1 MYIIFALLAFSALI
15 LVHELGHFIVAKLN
29 GIYVEEF
36 AIGMGPKLF
45 GVKVG
50 ETEYNLR
57 ILPFGG
63 FVKMLGEEDE
73 SGDSRSLNAKTPIQR
88 ILVMGAGAFMNYVLA
103 LIIFIGL
110 AMSSGFAEN
119 KVASVVPNSP
129 AQKIGIEQGDE
140 FLKIDGNKIHTT
152 DDFRMGLAL
161 AKGNPVELE
170 IKRGNDVLTKTVQPI
185 LNESGVYQVGIG
197 YGFVEKPTLLQGI
210 KQGFNETRSLV
221 SQSFI
226 ALKTIVTGEANLK
239 TDVGGPVTII
249 KMSGQA
255 AKAGAN
261 TLLWFMAFLSVQLAV
276 FNLLPFPALDGG
288 RIFIELIQMIIRKEI
303 PAKYIEAVNTV
314 GFMLLMGLMVLVTI
328 KDIIF
333 PIL

>member
-1 MYIIFALLAFSALI
+1 
-15 LVHELGHFIVAKLN
+15 
-29 GIYVEEF
+29 
-36 AIGMGPKLF
+36 
-45 GVKVG
+45 
-50 ETEYNLR
+50 
-57 ILPFGG
+57 
-63 FVKMLGEEDE
+63 MLGEEDE
-73 SGDSRSLNAKTPIQR
+73 SDDSRSLNAKTPIQR

-129 AQKIGIEQGDE
+129 AQEIGIEQGDE

-185 LNESGVYQVGIG
+185 LNESGMYQVGIS
-197 YGFVEKPTLLQGI
+197 YALVEKPTLLQGI

>member
-73 SGDSRSLNAKTPIQR
+73 SDDSRSLNAKTPIQR

-129 AQKIGIEQGDE
+129 AQEIGIEQGDE

-185 LNESGVYQVGIG
+185 LNESRMYQVGIS
-197 YGFVEKPTLLQGI
+197 YALVEKPTLLQGI

>member
-73 SGDSRSLNAKTPIQR
+73 SDDSRSLNAKTPIQR

-210 KQGFNETRSLV
+210 KKGFNETRSLV

>member
-1 MYIIFALLAFSALI
+1 MYIIFALLVFSALI

-73 SGDSRSLNAKTPIQR
+73 SDDSRSLNAKTPIQR

>member
-63 FVKMLGEEDE
+63 FVKMLGEDGD
-73 SGDSRSLNAKTPIQR
+73 SNDSRSLNAKTPLQKIF
-88 ILVMGAGAFMNYVLA
+88 VMGAGAFMNYVLA
-103 LIIFIGL
+103 LVIFIGL
-110 AMSSGFAEN
+110 AISSGFSEN

-129 AQKIGIEQGDE
+129 AQDIGIEKGDE
-140 FLKIDGNKIHTT
+140 FLKINGNKIHTT
-152 DDFRMGLAL
+152 NDFIMGLSL

-170 IKRGNDVLTKTVQPI
+170 IKRGSDILVRTVQPA
-185 LNESGVYQVGIG
+185 LNDSGVYQVGIS
-197 YGFVEKPTLLQGI
+197 YEFVEKPSLLQGI

-221 SQSFI
+221 YQSFF
-226 ALKTIVTGEANLK
+226 ALKTIVTGDANLK

-288 RIFIELIQMIIRKEI
+288 RIFIELIQMITRKEI
-303 PAKYIEAVNTV
+303 PSRYIDAVNTI
-314 GFMLLMGLMVLVTI
+314 GFMMLMGLMVLVTI

>member
-73 SGDSRSLNAKTPIQR
+73 SDDSRSLNAKTPIQR

-276 FNLLPFPALDGG
+276 FNLLQFPALDGG

>member
-73 SGDSRSLNAKTPIQR
+73 SDDSRSLNAKTPIQR

-129 AQKIGIEQGDE
+129 AQEIGIEQGDE

-170 IKRGNDVLTKTVQPI
+170 IKRGNDVLTKTVQQI
-185 LNESGVYQVGIG
+185 LNESGMYQVGIS
-197 YGFVEKPTLLQGI
+197 YALVEKPTLLQGI

>member
-63 FVKMLGEEDE
+63 FVKMLGEEDDSE
-73 SGDSRSLNAKTPIQR
+73 DSRSLNAKTPLQR

-129 AQKIGIEQGDE
+129 AQEIGIEQGDK
-140 FLKIDGNKIHTT
+140 FLKIDGHKIYTT
-152 DDFRMGLAL
+152 DDFRVGLAL

-170 IKRGNDVLTKTVQPI
+170 IKRGDEVLSKTVQPVA
-185 LNESGVYQVGIG
+185 NEHGMYQVGIG
-197 YGFVEKPTLLQGI
+197 YSVVENPTLLQGI

-221 SQSFI
+221 SQAFI

-255 AKAGAN
+255 AKAGASN
-261 TLLWFMAFLSVQLAV
+261 LLWFMAFLSVQLAV

-288 RIFIELIQMIIRKEI
+288 RIFIELIQMITRKEI
-303 PAKYIEAVNTV
+303 PAKYIDAVNTV

>member
-73 SGDSRSLNAKTPIQR
+73 SDDPRSLNAKTPIQR

>member
-73 SGDSRSLNAKTPIQR
+73 SDDSRSLNEKTPIQR

-129 AQKIGIEQGDE
+129 AQEIGIEQGDE

-170 IKRGNDVLTKTVQPI
+170 IKRGNDVLTKKVQPI
-185 LNESGVYQVGIG
+185 LNESGMYQVGIG

>member
-73 SGDSRSLNAKTPIQR
+73 SDDSRSLNAKTPIQR

-140 FLKIDGNKIHTT
+140 FLKIDGNKIRTT

>member
-73 SGDSRSLNAKTPIQR
+73 SDDSRSLNAKTPIQR

-110 AMSSGFAEN
+110 AMSSGFAKN

>member
-73 SGDSRSLNAKTPIQR
+73 SDDSRSLNAKTPIQR

-303 PAKYIEAVNTV
+303 PAKYIEAINTV

>member
-73 SGDSRSLNAKTPIQR
+73 SDDSRSLNAKTPIQR
-88 ILVMGAGAFMNYVLA
+88 ILVMGAGAFMNYVLS

>member
-73 SGDSRSLNAKTPIQR
+73 SDDSRSLNAKTPIQR

-261 TLLWFMAFLSVQLAV
+261 NLLWFMAFLSVQLAV

>member
-73 SGDSRSLNAKTPIQR
+73 SDDSRSLNAKTPIQR

-129 AQKIGIEQGDE
+129 AQEIGIEQGDE

>member
-73 SGDSRSLNAKTPIQR
+73 SDDSRSLNAKTPIQR

-140 FLKIDGNKIHTT
+140 FLKIDGNKINTT

>member
-73 SGDSRSLNAKTPIQR
+73 SDDSRSLNAKTPIQR

-152 DDFRMGLAL
+152 DDFRMGLVL

>member
-73 SGDSRSLNAKTPIQR
+73 SDDSRSLNAKTPIQR

-129 AQKIGIEQGDE
+129 AQEIGIEQGDE

-185 LNESGVYQVGIG
+185 LNESGMYQVGIG

>member
-73 SGDSRSLNAKTPIQR
+73 SDDSRSLNAKTPIQR

-129 AQKIGIEQGDE
+129 AQEIGIEQGDE
-140 FLKIDGNKIHTT
+140 FLKIDGN
-152 DDFRMGLAL
+152 
-161 AKGNPVELE
+161 
-170 IKRGNDVLTKTVQPI
+170 RGNDVLTKTVQPI
-185 LNESGVYQVGIG
+185 LNESGMYQVGIS
-197 YGFVEKPTLLQGI
+197 YALVEKPTLLQGI

>member
-15 LVHELGHFIVAKLN
+15 LVHEIGHFIVAKLN

-73 SGDSRSLNAKTPIQR
+73 SDDSRSLNAKTPIQR

>member
-1 MYIIFALLAFSALI
+1 VYIIFALLAFSALI

-73 SGDSRSLNAKTPIQR
+73 SDDSRSLNAKTPIQR

>member
-15 LVHELGHFIVAKLN
+15 LVHELGHFILAKLN

-73 SGDSRSLNAKTPIQR
+73 SDDSRSLNAKTPIQR

>member
-73 SGDSRSLNAKTPIQR
+73 SDDSRSLNAKTPIQR

-119 KVASVVPNSP
+119 KVESVVPNSP

>member
-73 SGDSRSLNAKTPIQR
+73 SDDSRSLNAKTPIQR

-185 LNESGVYQVGIG
+185 LNESGMYQVGIG

>member
-1 MYIIFALLAFSALI
+1 
-15 LVHELGHFIVAKLN
+15 
-29 GIYVEEF
+29 
-36 AIGMGPKLF
+36 
-45 GVKVG
+45 
-50 ETEYNLR
+50 
-57 ILPFGG
+57 
-63 FVKMLGEEDE
+63 
-73 SGDSRSLNAKTPIQR
+73 
-88 ILVMGAGAFMNYVLA
+88 MNYVLA

-210 KQGFNETRSLV
+210 KQGFNETISLV

>member
-73 SGDSRSLNAKTPIQR
+73 SDDSRSLNAKTPIQR

-129 AQKIGIEQGDE
+129 AQEIGIKQGDS
-140 FLKIDGNKIHTT
+140 
-152 DDFRMGLAL
+152 
-161 AKGNPVELE
+161 VELE

-185 LNESGVYQVGIG
+185 LNESGMYQVGIS
-197 YGFVEKPTLLQGI
+197 YALVEKPTLLQGI

>member
-73 SGDSRSLNAKTPIQR
+73 SDDSRSLNAKTPIQR

-129 AQKIGIEQGDE
+129 AQEIGIEQGDE

-185 LNESGVYQVGIG
+185 LNESGVYQVGLG

-261 TLLWFMAFLSVQLAV
+261 TLLWFMAFLCVQLAV

>member
-73 SGDSRSLNAKTPIQR
+73 SDDSRSLNAKTPIQR

-197 YGFVEKPTLLQGI
+197 YGFVEKPNLLQGI
-210 KQGFNETRSLV
+210 KQGFNETISLV

>member
-73 SGDSRSLNAKTPIQR
+73 SDDSRSLNAKTPIQR

-210 KQGFNETRSLV
+210 RQGFNETRSLV

>member
-45 GVKVG
+45 GIKHG

-57 ILPFGG
+57 VLPFGG
-63 FVKMLGEEDE
+63 FVKMLGEEEE
-73 SGDSRSLNAKTPIQR
+73 SDDSRSLNSKTPIQR
-88 ILVMGAGAFMNYVLA
+88 ILVMGAGAFMNYILA
-103 LIIFIGL
+103 LVIFVGL
-110 AMSSGFAEN
+110 AMSSGFAVN
-119 KVASVVPNSP
+119 NVASVVPDSP
-129 AQKIGIEQGDE
+129 AQEVGIQKGDE
-140 FLKIDGNKIHTT
+140 FLKIDGHRIYTT

-161 AKGNPVELE
+161 AKGNPVEVE
-170 IKRGNDVLTKTVQPI
+170 IKRGNEVLVKTVKPVA
-185 LNESGVYQVGIG
+185 NESGVYQVGIG
-197 YGFVEKPTLLQGI
+197 YSVNQNPSLLQGI

-221 SQSFI
+221 SQAFI

-288 RIFIELIQMIIRKEI
+288 RIFIELIQMITRKEI
-303 PAKYIEAVNTV
+303 PAKYVDAVNTV

>member
-73 SGDSRSLNAKTPIQR
+73 SDDSRSLNAKTPIQR

>member
-73 SGDSRSLNAKTPIQR
+73 SDDSRSLNAKTPIQR

-129 AQKIGIEQGDE
+129 AQEIGIEQGDE

-185 LNESGVYQVGIG
+185 LNESGMYQVGII
-197 YGFVEKPTLLQGI
+197 YALVEKPTLLQGI

>member
-45 GVKVG
+45 GVKFG

-73 SGDSRSLNAKTPIQR
+73 SDDSRSLNAKTPIQR

>member
-1 MYIIFALLAFSALI
+1 MYIIFALIAFSVLI
-15 LVHELGHFIVAKLN
+15 VVHELGHFIVAKLN

-45 GVKVG
+45 GVKIG

-63 FVKMLGEEDE
+63 FVRMLGEEEE
-73 SGDSRSLNAKTPIQR
+73 SNDSRSLSNKTPIQR
-88 ILVMGAGAFMNYVLA
+88 ILVMGAGAFMNYLLA
-103 LIIFIGL
+103 LLIFIGL
-110 AMSSGFAEN
+110 TMNTGFAEN
-119 KVASVVPNSP
+119 KVEKVLPNSP
-129 AQKIGIEQGDE
+129 AQEVGIEKGDK
-140 FLKIDGNKIHTT
+140 FLKIDGHRIYTT
-152 DDFRMGLAL
+152 EDFKMGLVL
-161 AKGNPVELE
+161 AKGNPVDLE
-170 IKRGNDVLTKTVQPI
+170 IKRGNEVISKTVKPI
-185 LNESGVYQVGIG
+185 VNENGMYQVGIN
-197 YGFVEKPTLLQGI
+197 YDFVEKPTLLQGV
-210 KQGFNETRSLV
+210 KEGFNKTRSLI

-226 ALKTIVTGEANLK
+226 ALKSIVMGKANLK

-255 AKAGAN
+255 AKAGISN
-261 TLLWFMAFLSVQLAV
+261 LLWFMAFLSVQLAV

-288 RIFIELIQMIIRKEI
+288 RIFIEIIQMIIRKEI
-303 PAKYIEAVNTV
+303 PSKYVEALNTL